1 MPDVSD
7 YLETR
12 PWQPDDLALL
22 RASEALFAPDS
33 YPRRFLA
40 GPRRLRPLHLK
51 VSAQLAEPGRRW
63 MGQIARYGNH
73 VVALAECAWDP
84 EELDSP
90 TLAVNVAQEWQRRG
104 LDGRVLGELVDRCLE
119 LGITTFNLDYAASS
133 ATLQALVDSVSDRT
147 GARFHQSGVT
157 RAGIGL
163 VTVRA
168 AE

>member
-1 MPDVSD
+1 MSD

-22 RASEALFAPDS
+22 RASEYLFAPES
-33 YPRRFLA
+33 YPRRFVA
-40 GPRRLRPLHLK
+40 GHRRLRPLHLK

-63 MGQIARYGNH
+63 MGQVALSGDR

-90 TLAVNVAQEWQRRG
+90 TLAVNVAEAWQHSG
-104 LDGRVLGELVDRCLE
+104 LDGRVLGELVHRCLE

-133 ATLQALVDSVSDRT
+133 ATLQSLVDSVSDRT

-168 AE
+168 AK